1 MNKTKR
7 DDIVTSSVA
16 LFIEK
21 GYLNTK
27 IIDIA
32 MKAGIGKG
40 TVYEYFASKED
51 ILLEVLSKVVVRDFQ
66 QISKKVE
73 KETGCRNQLKAYLSG
88 LMNLM
93 GKYGSNMPDLTQQL
107 LNPVNNVSV
116 EILKILHDIIV
127 AQYKM
132 VLSILSAGAKAG
144 EICDINLP
152 MAAAAVIGGM
162 NNYITIKA
170 GRCSPSGANVIFVP
184 IDSSSWNEEDFIDL
198 LMSGLEPPK

>member
-1 MNKTKR
+1 MAKTKR
-7 DDIVTSSVA
+7 DDIVSSAVS

-32 MKAGIGKG
+32 VMAGIGKG

-51 ILLEVLSKVVVRDFQ
+51 ILLEVLSKVVANEFLH
-66 QISKKVE
+66 ISKKVNKE
-73 KETGCRNQLKAYLSG
+73 KGCRNQLKAYLSG
-88 LMNLM
+88 LMKLM

-107 LNPVNNVSV
+107 LSPANNVSV
-116 EILKILHDIIV
+116 EILKILHEIV
-127 AQYKM
+127 VSQYKT
-132 VLSILSAGAKAG
+132 VLGILKEGYEHG
-144 EICDINLP
+144 EIGDVDLS

-170 GRCSPSGANVIFVP
+170 ERHSRPGLVDLCMA
-184 IDSSSWNEEDFIDL
+184 IDSSKWDDEDFIDL
-198 LMSGLEPPK
+198 LMKGLEYRR

>member
-32 MKAGIGKG
+32 MRAGIGKG
-40 TVYEYFASKED
+40 TVYEYFTSKED

-73 KETGCRNQLKAYLSG
+73 KESGCRNQLKAYLSG

-127 AQYKM
+127 SQYKT
-132 VLSILSAGAKAG
+132 VLSILSAGAKVG
-144 EICDINLP
+144 EIAEINLP
-152 MAAAAVIGGM
+152 MAAAGVIGGM

-170 GRCSPSGANVIFVP
+170 GRFSPSGAIEITVP
-184 IDSSSWNEEDFIDL
+184 VDSSTWNEEDFIDL
-198 LMSGLEPPK
+198 LMTGLEPPK